1 MVLLAP
7 WSVTQQV
14 TEGWRLP
21 FRSDTTAESC
31 DCVYPSLNLSI
42 LVVAS
47 CRVHPFYMAESF
59 KAGVKHQTPLV
70 LCSVPCSGNH
80 SCSAGSVK
88 YNDTDPCW
96 GVVTRKDAY
105 RVFLVGTS
113 ERLHRSS
120 ASCFVCVCV
129 WDLARSQLGRSRCRR
144 KFNMLM
150 NINQYSYHICHS
162 SSFNMTSHFSGA
174 LNSRSILKI

>member
-1 MVLLAP
+1 MVLPAP

-14 TEGWRLP
+14 TEGWRLL

-31 DCVYPSLNLSI
+31 DCVYSSLNLSI

-47 CRVHPFYMAESF
+47 GRVHPFYMVQSF
-59 KAGVKHQTPLV
+59 KARVKHEAPLV

-105 RVFLVGTS
+105 RVFLVGTRTGLQPPALYVFGIGDNS
-113 ERLHRSS
+113 KSS
-120 ASCFVCVCV
+120 PDAGESLTC
-129 WDLARSQLGRSRCRR
+129 S
-144 KFNMLM
+144 
-150 NINQYSYHICHS
+150 
-162 SSFNMTSHFSGA
+162 
-174 LNSRSILKI
+174 